1 MSDFYLFEILAA
13 LRLRMTVRTAR
24 HLLAGLYVLAVPLVF
39 IVTVAGFSL
48 IRPIAEEE
56 GVQAEEL
63 LVALAV
69 LSLYWTTSYAL
80 REAFSQRRFMVAR
93 SPNAALFRAMDIS
106 SREVFLVY
114 CARRIC
120 AYHLLLGMM
129 PAGFLFAYWPVPA
142 ISIPHLVFAAVV
154 PVSMCAVNLSVAA
167 RSALSLRQGRSRE
180 SVRALATIVSSL
192 ALGISAALF
201 IATPLMGSTDV
212 RMPALYSPAFAGAC
226 ATLVVAVGG
235 TASFRLVRDL
245 GRMPFHS
252 FPLAAASRP
261 GARTPAD
268 TGSGTKPPPLATIL
282 VRELRGSAVYPLVK
296 QVFLAGAGGVAAIA
310 GFALASPFPLP
321 VADLPAHTYK
331 VAAAAV
337 AVMVLG
343 LAEMLSRAIG
353 PTTLR
358 AVLRAT
364 WEAGMSS
371 WSIARALVLV
381 WTACG
386 VCAGVATAAAV
397 LLLAGPGLTAIPVI
411 TAVCGISAAL
421 VAETM
426 ATPPRNTD
434 GSAASDPVTGFLG
447 LVLTGPVV
455 WVFSQEWTAGPA
467 LAFCYAL
474 ILTGVATACVRRSI
488 LKLR

>member
-24 HLLAGLYVLAVPLVF
+24 HLLAGMYVLAVPLVF
-39 IVTVAGFSL
+39 IVAMASFSL
-48 IRPIAEEE
+48 IRPIAEEK

-63 LVALAV
+63 LVALAM
-69 LSLYWTTSYAL
+69 LSFYATTTYAL
-80 REAFSQRRFMVAR
+80 REAFSQRRFMVAG
-93 SPNAALFRAMDIS
+93 SPNAELFRAMDIS

-120 AYHLLLGMM
+120 GYHLLLGMV
-129 PAGFLFAYWPVPA
+129 PAGFLFAYWPVPDT
-142 ISIPHLVFAAVV
+142 SIPHLVFAAVV
-154 PVSMCAVNLSVAA
+154 PVGMCAVSLSVAA

-180 SVRALATIVSSL
+180 SVRALATCVGSL

-201 IATPLMGSTDV
+201 IAAPLMGSSDV
-212 RMPALYSPAFAGAC
+212 RMPGLYSSALAGSC
-226 ATLVVAVGG
+226 ATVVLVVGG

-261 GARTPAD
+261 GASTPSD
-268 TGSGTKPPPLATIL
+268 TRAGTRPPALAAIL

-321 VADLPAHTYK
+321 MANLPAHAYEM
-331 VAAAAV
+331 AAGAV

-358 AVLRAT
+358 AMLRTT

-371 WSIARALVLV
+371 WYIARALVLV
-381 WTACG
+381 WTTCG
-386 VCAGVATAAAV
+386 LCVGVTTAAVV
-397 LLLAGPGLTAIPVI
+397 LLLAGPSLTAIPVI
-411 TAVCGISAAL
+411 MAVCGVSAAL
-421 VAETM
+421 VAETV

-434 GSAASDPVTGFLG
+434 GSAASDPIAGFLA

-455 WVFSQEWTAGPA
+455 WILGQEWMVGPA